1 MSETIMTSE
10 QIELAR
16 RAMALP
22 GWEWREGMLVHDA
35 EMPSRP
41 ARVGAELDVRDDGAL
56 GIHGADC
63 PDQPRFVI
71 HLTDP
76 TGATDGVLLKLL
88 GPKVAVYY
96 SYTNL
101 EWVVAIPF
109 SGVIA
114 RAPYLAEACCRAA
127 VALGRWPGGTVKH
140 EAKAEV

>member
-1 MSETIMTSE
+1 MTPE

-22 GWEWREGMLVHDA
+22 GAPRGPGGCILWTWWLVPEQVD
-35 EMPSRP
+35 R
-41 ARVGAELDVRDDGAL
+41 
-56 GIHGADC
+56 I
-63 PDQPRFVI
+63 PDFND
-71 HLTDP
+71 L

-127 VALGRWPGGTVKH
+127 VALGRWPGGTATH